1 MFQPVSLRIRL
12 VTLYILGFSLVLF
25 YGYLLFK
32 PAPSDLIHPEPAAV
46 LSLKKGKQ
54 HKDEA
59 FALAMQIIQKH
70 EGRSLN
76 THAHDRGGQ
85 TKYGISQ
92 KAYPHLKIERLTW
105 KDAQQIYHK
114 DYWQRYNFA
123 RIRFPQ
129 IAVKVMDMTVNMG
142 PNRTFQIIK
151 SALARQNIDLHTKH
165 MNLEAIRAINQAE
178 PISLLDDLR
187 NESCSFYKRL
197 ASRDSSQSKFLKG
210 WLRRARA

>member
-32 PAPSDLIHPEPAAV
+32 PVPPDFINPESAAV
-46 LSLKKGKQ
+46 LSLKNSKNK
-54 HKDEA
+54 KEET
-59 FALAMQIIQKH
+59 FALAMQLIQKH

-76 THAHDRGGQ
+76 AHTHDRGGQ

-105 KDAQQIYHK
+105 KEAQQIYHK
-114 DYWQRYNFA
+114 DYWQRYHLA

-142 PNRTFQIIK
+142 PNRTFQIIQT
-151 SALARQNIDLHTKH
+151 ALNRQNINIHTKH

-187 NESCSFYKRL
+187 NESCSFYRRL